1 MTEREVEPTTQP
13 NGWEIGP
20 LPHFASLV
28 VKRSGD
34 PYDNRF
40 EDDEMA
46 LLPSRAVIAR
56 QDAFRLGRAAAH
68 EALAAIGRD
77 DKPVTIGDEREPVW
91 PAGVV
96 GSISHA
102 ADVAVALVAPAGETP
117 GIGIDVESRRY
128 APELNQHVPRPEE
141 RAWLEE
147 ADAEE
152 RHDRLL
158 ALFSAKEAIFK
169 AFYPRVGRFFG
180 FEAASV
186 QPTEGGFVA
195 RLAEDLDPAFP
206 PDRSFSVFCGWSGP
220 YVLSWVIL
228 PTTGG
233 VGPDH

>member
-1 MTEREVEPTTQP
+1 MTEGEIEAITQP
-13 NGWEIGP
+13 HGWEIGP

-40 EDDEMA
+40 EDDEVA
-46 LLPSRAVIAR
+46 LLTSRAVAAR
-56 QDAFRLGRAAAH
+56 RNAFRLGRAAAH
-68 EALAAIGRD
+68 EALATIGRD
-77 DKPVTIGDEREPVW
+77 DQPVTIGEEREAVW
-91 PAGVV
+91 PEGVV

-102 ADVAVALVAPAGETP
+102 ADVAVALVAPADETP
-117 GIGIDVESRRY
+117 GIGIDIESRRY

-186 QPTEGGFVA
+186 QPTEGGFDA
-195 RLAEDLDPAFP
+195 RLTDELDPAFP
-206 PDRSFSVFCGWSGP
+206 PQRSFPVFCGWSGP

-228 PTTGG
+228 PTTSG
-233 VGPDH
+233 VEPDH

>member
-1 MTEREVEPTTQP
+1 MTERDGRPRTDDH
-13 NGWEIGP
+13 GWEFGP
-20 LPHFASLV
+20 LPRFASLV

-34 PYDNRF
+34 SYDNRF
-40 EDDEMA
+40 EEDEMA
-46 LLPSRAVIAR
+46 LLPPRAVPAR
-56 QDAFRLGRAAAH
+56 REAFQLGRAAAH
-68 EALAAIGRD
+68 EALSRIGRD
-77 DKPVTIGDEREPVW
+77 DQPVTIGEEREPVW
-91 PAGVV
+91 PDGVV

-102 ADVAVALVAPAGETP
+102 GEVAVALVAPSTAAA
-117 GIGIDVESRRY
+117 GIGIDIESRRY

-141 RAWLEE
+141 RAWLED

-186 QPTEGGFVA
+186 QPTEQGFDA
-195 RLAEDLDPAFP
+195 HLAEDLDPAYP
-206 PDRSFSVFCGWSGP
+206 PDRSFAVFCGWSGP
-220 YVLSWVIL
+220 YVHSWVIL

-233 VGPDH
+233 DGADH